1 MLLEFEKYDM
11 KGNEFLNRLQEN
23 LQTTDRAHAARILR
37 STLRVLRNHL
47 MVEESLQLIS
57 QLPMAIK
64 GVYVDGWRA
73 GSHKKIKSVDDLLV
87 EIVQEE
93 KNDAFRDF
101 QDRNGILNA
110 VRAVIA
116 TLREYVSDEEM
127 DQALAT
133 LPKKIL
139 LELEGSTW

>member
-1 MLLEFEKYDM
+1 MLLEFEKYAM

-23 LQTTDRAHAARILR
+23 LETTDRAHAARILR

-73 GSHKKIKSVDDLLV
+73 GDHKKIKSMDDLLV
-87 EIVQEE
+87 EIVNEE
-93 KNDAFRDF
+93 KTDVFRDF
-101 QDRNGILNA
+101 TDRDGIVNA
-110 VRAVIA
+110 VRAVIM
-116 TLREYVSDEEM
+116 TLREYVSDEEI

-133 LPKKIL
+133 LPRKIL
-139 LELEGSTW
+139 LELEGSTR